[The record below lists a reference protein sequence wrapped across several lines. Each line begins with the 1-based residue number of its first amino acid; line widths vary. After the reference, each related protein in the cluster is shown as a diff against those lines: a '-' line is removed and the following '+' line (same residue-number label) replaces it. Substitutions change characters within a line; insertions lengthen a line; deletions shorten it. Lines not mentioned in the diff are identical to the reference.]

1 MEFYDFP
8 FSWEFHHPNWLS
20 YCSEGLK
27 PPTRYMFK
35 GEDITVQW
43 SLVDPSHR
51 LPTTR
56 NADVNKHIFNLQKHV
71 ENGKVADGRDYK
83 IALPIMAGST
93 RLILANQTPR
103 NWDEGRFTWQFWGG
117 VRHGKTGMGL
127 WDVKK
132 TINSVRE
139 TLMDMV
145 MDSFRS
151 TIRYNDQWHSGEI
164 LWMGQRNPVF
174 TS

>member
-1 MEFYDFP
+1 MVFYDFP

-51 LPTTR
+51 LSSTR

-71 ENGKVADGRDYK
+71 ENGKVSHGRDYK

-103 NWDEGRFTWQFWGG
+103 SWDEGRFTWQFWGG
-117 VRHGKTGMGL
+117 VRLVWGSGM
-127 WDVKK
+127 WRK
-132 TINSVRE
+132 
-139 TLMDMV
+139 
-145 MDSFRS
+145 RS
-151 TIRYNDQWHSGEI
+151 TRSGRHPVTSGTVDWYCGWASEIRFSPVT
-164 LWMGQRNPVF
+164 LW
-174 TS
+174 